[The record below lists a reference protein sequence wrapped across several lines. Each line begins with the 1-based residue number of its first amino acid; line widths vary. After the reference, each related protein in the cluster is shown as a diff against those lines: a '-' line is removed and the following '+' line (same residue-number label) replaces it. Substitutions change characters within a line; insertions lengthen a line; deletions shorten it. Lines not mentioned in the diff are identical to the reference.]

1 MLPLLLALTATAVEL
16 PDEIRD
22 DATLVFG
29 CSSMDAL
36 SAMQE
41 EGGLASMAGAMAAPL
56 QQVGMDAS
64 RPFWFVMINQ
74 NGQSLPGQFVFDL
87 PPGQEPSPFLQMMP
101 GAPRLQRD
109 GQHLV
114 VTLGGPPQA
123 SDGRSL
129 SSLTQAASFEGSECV
144 LAMDEP
150 SDEGGSA
157 RLALSMGQG
166 RAARVVLD
174 TSNMPASPMQGGML
188 GGIGKMPQAGLG
200 GDVDADARDQASKL
214 LLQQLRDGRR
224 PRRKAIGATVAL
236 TRAPMGRSGRLRS
249 APHPLLGMRR

>member
-157 RLALSMGQG
+157 RLA
-166 RAARVVLD
+166 RF
-174 TSNMPASPMQGGML
+174 
-188 GGIGKMPQAGLG
+188 
-200 GDVDADARDQASKL
+200 
-214 LLQQLRDGRR
+214 
-224 PRRKAIGATVAL
+224 
-236 TRAPMGRSGRLRS
+236 RSS
-249 APHPLLGMRR
+249 